1 MTTIYPSS
9 PQDGSACITLSRALR
24 ALLLVLSMTL
34 VLGLQGCAAL
44 TVLALAEVLE
54 AANES
59 LRLQNES
66 SAQTAVTSPE
76 QRSVQSNQARPGVAV
91 TAGKVSREPR
101 YRTRLDKDT
110 IEAGTPVRLHST
122 TSLESLSVQGM
133 VLGVEE
139 TLVVFDPKGREIRRG
154 SKKAMAG
161 MGEGN
166 FKNSFELLLP
176 SGAPEGSYRLVTE
189 AYLGSQLVGRDE
201 LKLKLTL
208 PGRQRQKTQA
218 L

>member
-1 MTTIYPSS
+1 MTTACPYS
-9 PQDGSACITLSRALR
+9 PQVGFACITQSQAVRALFF
-24 ALLLVLSMTL
+24 VLSIAG

-44 TVLALAEVLE
+44 TVIALTEVLE

-59 LRLQNES
+59 QQLGNES
-66 SAQTAVTSPE
+66 SAQTAVSAPE
-76 QRSVQSNQARPGVAV
+76 QRPARSNQGRPGVAV

-101 YRTRLDKDT
+101 YRTRLDKYT
-110 IEAGTPVRLHST
+110 IEAGSPVRLYST
-122 TSLESLSVQGM
+122 TSLESLSAEGM

-139 TLVVFDPKGREIRRG
+139 TLVVFDPKGRELRRG

-166 FKNSFELLLP
+166 FRNSFELLLP
-176 SGAPEGSYRLVTE
+176 SDAPEGSYRLVTE
-189 AYLGSQLVGRDE
+189 AYLGLQLVGRDE

-208 PGRQRQKTQA
+208 PGRQREKARAQ
-218 L
+218 